1 MLEREVRFGN
11 EVDYQNWTADKTPD
25 SLLVLG
31 KWFSQNV
38 ATMERPEEEKKAKAE
53 ELARLSDKLRPM
65 YEVPDWVLTE
75 RTFSL
80 ITDIGMY
87 LGETFQANYSVIKWD
102 LFIKTKLW
110 ADHQWPVL
118 RGFGRTDICNP
129 LGLVHVLALGLVD
142 GTRKAG
148 GLHELYNIWVHH
160 IDDNQP
166 KTENIE

>member
-87 LGETFQANYSVIKWD
+87 LGETFQANYSVINRTFAYSRD
-102 LFIKTKLW
+102 CHPERSEGSVQKLL
-110 ADHQWPVL
+110 VL
-118 RGFGRTDICNP
+118 NRCFTPQSLRS
-129 LGLVHVLALGLVD
+129 A
-142 GTRKAG
+142 
-148 GLHELYNIWVHH
+148 
-160 IDDNQP
+160 
-166 KTENIE
+166 